1 MIASKVI
8 SSNGYNFFVIRA
20 DVIGHVTACQELD
33 NFDKNGNK
41 GKKKP
46 LTLIDGE

>member
-1 MIASKVI
+1 MCIKEIV
-8 SSNGYNFFVIRA
+8 FLIRA
-20 DVIGHVTACQELD
+20 DVIGHVTACQDLD

-46 LTLIDGE
+46 LTLIDAE

>member
-1 MIASKVI
+1 MMLLNSHK
-8 SSNGYNFFVIRA
+8 FL

-33 NFDKNGNK
+33 NYDKNGNK

-46 LTLIDGE
+46 LTLIDAE